1 MAEFWSNNDRGYRI
15 RLWIDQVSQDKV
27 ANTSQVRFQLAL
39 LNTTTTFAQYS
50 CNAYIDF
57 EGQRLNWSGSP
68 SVLSWYQTV
77 PLIDQT
83 VTINHD
89 FNGKKTFSFSAQF
102 NGSGGWSPRT
112 LTISGV
118 SFTLTDIPRGSTT
131 SDVSA
136 TIGSPVT
143 IKINPQLDSYRHA
156 IWVKYGNFNQKITT
170 ENVKDSFTWTP
181 PIELCNEIPNYTNGR
196 GELTVV
202 TYDGGREVA
211 SDTKT
216 ISLNVPDYVRPNL
229 TGITLTDTNVVA
241 RNIISS
247 SDYFVQTLSNIR
259 VSFDGASG
267 AYGSTIEY
275 YRAEI
280 VGYNQTVDSN
290 EGTLGNMNF
299 NGQVT
304 IRATVTD
311 SRGRQSDPFDKTIT
325 ILEYF
330 APSLKIDVKRVGETS
345 STLEILR
352 NAQIAPLTI
361 NGVQKNTMK
370 LTFKVSPYGK
380 NDYTTDNGPASG
392 EWIGVSSIVNKSADL
407 AREYSAKHSWQV
419 LAILEDKFTRTS
431 VNVDVP
437 VERVVLSYD
446 RQGLGVGKIREFGA
460 LDVLGDIY
468 ANDSQIQQYQLTG
481 NNGEPKWF
489 DGKPNV
495 TNANY
500 LDQPGQYM
508 LDASAVGNPC
518 GQWGNLF
525 HNSSYGKNADVK
537 EAIQTFWSNDGRLFF
552 RHHRWS
558 KIIDDWEPWK
568 EFARND
574 NTNLI
579 NTGWQY
585 AGYDNSFY
593 KRVGDILTIKYD
605 FVGNGDTIT
614 FATIPK
620 EVFTAPQKYMLTIAV
635 WIIDGSDN
643 AHVQIDKGSNFLMAL
658 NTKNGWSYAGQLTIM
673 L

>member
-143 IKINPQLDSYRHA
+143 IKINARQDSYRHA
-156 IWVKYGNFNQKITT
+156 IWVKYGNYNQKITN

-181 PIELCNEIPNYTNGR
+181 PIELCNEIPNYTKGR

-216 ISLNVPDYVRPNL
+216 IFLNVPDYVRPNL
-229 TGITLTDTNVVA
+229 TGISLTDTNVVA

-247 SDYFVQTLSNIR
+247 SEHFVQMLSNIK

-267 AYGSTIEY
+267 AYGSTIDH

-280 VGYNQTVDSN
+280 VGYNQTITSN
-290 EGTLGNMNF
+290 GGTFGNLTF

-311 SRGRQSDPFDKTIT
+311 SRGRQSEPFDKTIT

-407 AREYSAKHSWQV
+407 AGEYSAKHSWQV
-419 LAILEDKFTRTS
+419 LAILEDKFTSTS
-431 VNVDVP
+431 INVDVP

-468 ANDSQIQQYQLTG
+468 ANDSQIQQYQLTS
-481 NNGEPKWF
+481 NNGGPK
-489 DGKPNV
+489 GNV
-495 TNANY
+495 GNANNLY
-500 LDQPGQYM
+500 EPGQYC
-508 LDASAVGNPC
+508 LGPSAPGNPN
-518 GQWGNLF
+518 GQWGFLF
-525 HNSSYGKNADVK
+525 HYSYNGNNTDGIK

-585 AGYDNSFY
+585 AGYNNSFY

-620 EVFTAPQKYMLTIAV
+620 EVFTAPQNYMLTIAV
-635 WIIDGSDN
+635 WIIDGNDN
-643 AHVQIDKGSNFLMAL
+643 THVQIDKGSNSLMAL
-658 NTKNGWSYAGQLTIM
+658 STKNGWSYAGQLTIM